1 MAGSSVAISA
11 NAEIIVVGAP
21 HAESGTFAKAGAVA
35 VYKRSGSGS
44 TDGKYTLHQ
53 IIEET
58 YPFLYDYMG
67 SAVAV
72 TGNGDTIYIGAP
84 YEDTNYI
91 VAGAVYIWQRSASG
105 QYERKYKWT
114 PSPAKDYDY
123 FGTSVSA
130 ASSAKAVVIGSYR
143 KEVTVR
149 GKNVRSGLA
158 YVVED
163 LDPDTLTTLSL
174 QDAGE
179 TPLDGDEF
187 GKATSITADGAA
199 VAIAAARYSNTN
211 KGAVFVFK
219 RLDRKNWEFVQKLVD
234 PARAN
239 WRYFGQ
245 SVAMSGDG
253 TVIAVGVPLY
263 DFVVVF
269 ERQSDG
275 TFSSRDDRLVKGR
288 AGSGAAL
295 YGQALSLSHDGSLLA
310 IGIPHADGR
319 KGTVAVLSLGPDG
332 KFASGDVK
340 SLSADTD
347 NARKNL
353 LGSAVA
359 ITTDAVGGRPV
370 VVAGA
375 PGPSGGG
382 GDGRALVF
390 A

>member
-149 GKNVRSGLA
+149 GKNV
-158 YVVED
+158 
-163 LDPDTLTTLSL
+163 LST
-174 QDAGE
+174 AGY
-179 TPLDGDEF
+179 T
-187 GKATSITADGAA
+187 
-199 VAIAAARYSNTN
+199 VQ
-211 KGAVFVFK
+211 
-219 RLDRKNWEFVQKLVD
+219 RK
-234 PARAN
+234 P
-239 WRYFGQ
+239 
-245 SVAMSGDG
+245 
-253 TVIAVGVPLY
+253 
-263 DFVVVF
+263 
-269 ERQSDG
+269 
-275 TFSSRDDRLVKGR
+275 
-288 AGSGAAL
+288 
-295 YGQALSLSHDGSLLA
+295 
-310 IGIPHADGR
+310 
-319 KGTVAVLSLGPDG
+319 
-332 KFASGDVK
+332 
-340 SLSADTD
+340 
-347 NARKNL
+347 
-353 LGSAVA
+353 
-359 ITTDAVGGRPV
+359 
-370 VVAGA
+370 
-375 PGPSGGG
+375 
-382 GDGRALVF
+382 
-390 A
+390 